1 MGAGDPGSE
10 DSPFDPARLL
20 ALAVSRP
27 RDALAAARSF
37 LAGGPGAYDASFA
50 HHAIGIVLRDHG
62 DLPGAITELRQGVRL
77 ARAAGIAE
85 REVDVQATLGLTLAW
100 TGRSRQGLAVL
111 DRAVAAAHGG
121 MAGRVLM
128 RRANILSEMGRF
140 SEAHQDLSRA
150 LSHLRRAGDTVW
162 EARSLTHRAHV
173 YLGLGLPWRA
183 RADFARAEEL
193 YATSGQDLE
202 YAKARHNR
210 GLVALSRGDLP
221 RALTYFDEAGSRYG
235 VLGETNPDLA
245 IDRCTTL
252 LAAGLAGEAVR
263 ETEAAL
269 RQIPPQGGI
278 AFKKAELL
286 FAAATAALAA
296 GQPADAQLRAAQA
309 RRLFGAQGRDI
320 WAARADL
327 VLAQARYAAGE
338 RSARLFRLAGD
349 VAARLDTFRADQAI
363 QAHLLAGRLALSLRR
378 VGQADQHLE
387 HAARA
392 RRRGPPLARSVAWL
406 ARALQADA
414 RGDVRA
420 TATACSRGLDAL
432 TQHQM
437 TLGATE
443 LRAYGTAHGAELA
456 TLAQRDALRLGHARR
471 LLLWSERWRATALAV
486 PAPPTRHDRELAA
499 ELEALR
505 SVSRVL
511 QSSEMAAARRTVLE
525 RERRR
530 LETAVQARTRRSPGR
545 GGPRDGT
552 GPGGHSLGELDL
564 DELSAEL
571 GDTRLVEVVEVDG
584 VRQVIVVAGR
594 RMRLHTF
601 SSDPQREVQL
611 SRFVL
616 RRLAQGTP
624 QPGDERLLPHRGRAL
639 ESALLGPAVADLGDG
654 PVVVVPSGRLGPV
667 PWTLM
672 PSLRDRSVTVAPSAF
687 TWLRARRR
695 PPPAQRRVA
704 LVAGPGLATGG
715 AEVVQLQER
724 YPEAVLLRQ
733 GSATA
738 RDVLRALDGAWLAHI
753 AAHGTFRADNP
764 LFSSMQLDDGPLTVH
779 DFEQLVRAPYRLVL
793 AGCDSA
799 VGAAVG
805 ADELLGLVS
814 SLVPLGAVGIV
825 ASVVQVNDQAAV
837 PLMLAL
843 HDALHKDVTL
853 PEALLAARQA
863 TLGDPLAE
871 ATAHSF
877 LALGA

>member
-1 MGAGDPGSE
+1 MAAGDPDSE

-37 LAGGPGAYDASFA
+37 LAGRPGAYDASFA

-62 DLPGAITELRQGVRL
+62 DLPGAITELREAARL
-77 ARAAGIAE
+77 ARAAGVPE
-85 REVDVQATLGLTLAW
+85 REVDVQASLGLTLAW
-100 TGRSRQGLAVL
+100 TGRSRQGLALL
-111 DRAVAAAHGG
+111 DRAVAAARGG

-150 LSHLRRAGDTVW
+150 LPYLRRAGDTTW

-173 YLGLGLPWRA
+173 YLGLGLPGRA

-193 YATSGQDLE
+193 YATSGQELE

-221 RALTYFDEAGSRYG
+221 RALTYFDEAGTRYEA
-235 VLGETNPDLA
+235 LGETNPDLA

-252 LAAGLAGEAVR
+252 LAAGLAGEAAR
-263 ETEAAL
+263 ETDTAL

-296 GQPADAQLRAAQA
+296 GRLADARQRAGQA
-309 RRLFGAQGRDI
+309 RRLFRAQGRDI

-338 RSARLFRLAGD
+338 RSARLLQFVEDA
-349 VAARLDTFRADQAI
+349 AARLDAHRADQAI
-363 QAHLLAGRLALSLRR
+363 QAQLLAGRLALSLRR
-378 VGQADQHLE
+378 AAEADRHLE
-387 HAARA
+387 RAARS
-392 RRRGPPLARSVAWL
+392 RRRGPPLTRSVAWL

-414 RGDVRA
+414 RGSARA
-420 TATACSRGLDAL
+420 TAAACARGLDAL
-432 TQHQM
+432 REHQL

-456 TLAQRDALRLGHARR
+456 TLAQRDALRRDDSGR

-486 PAPPTRHDRELAA
+486 PSTPTRYDRDLAA

-511 QSSEMAAARRTVLE
+511 QTGEMAASRRTALE

-530 LETAVQARTRRSPGR
+530 LEAAVQARTRRSPGR
-545 GGPRDGT
+545 RDRGSSRV
-552 GPGGHSLGELDL
+552 PGVGEFDL

-571 GDTRLVEVVEVDG
+571 GETSLVEIVEVDA
-584 VRQVIVVAGR
+584 VLHVIVVAGR
-594 RMRLHTF
+594 RVRRHTIG
-601 SSDPQREVQL
+601 SMPGREVQL
-611 SRFVL
+611 NRFTL
-616 RRLAQGTP
+616 RRIAHSSP
-624 QPGDERLLPHRGRAL
+624 QPGDDLVLAHRGRSL
-639 ESALLGPAVADLGDG
+639 EAALLGSAVADLGSG
-654 PVVVVPSGRLGPV
+654 PVVIVPSARLGPV

-672 PSLRDRSVTVAPSAF
+672 PSLRDRAVTVAPSAS

-695 PPPAQRRVA
+695 QPPVQRRVA
-704 LVAGPGLATGG
+704 LVAGPRLATGG
-715 AEVVQLQER
+715 AEVDQLHDR
-724 YPEAVLLRQ
+724 YPGAVLLGR

-738 RDVLRALDGAWLAHI
+738 GDVLRALDGAWLAHI

-764 LFSSMQLDDGPLTVH
+764 LFSSIQLDDGPLTVH
-779 DFEQLVRAPYRLVL
+779 DFERLNRAPYRLVL
-793 AGCDSA
+793 AGCDSGVA
-799 VGAAVG
+799 AAVG

-814 SLVPLGAVGIV
+814 SLVPLGAAGIV
-825 ASVVQVNDQAAV
+825 ASIVQVNDLAAV
-837 PLMLAL
+837 PLMMAL
-843 HDALHKDVTL
+843 HDALQKEVPL
-853 PEALLAARQA
+853 AEALLAARQA
-863 TLGDPLAE
+863 TAGDPLAE